1 MRCLSSRPT
10 TLPRSTGSFSCGWC
24 FSCPAI
30 AKSRAIRDGLW
41 PPCSKTAES
50 CSTLWDP
57 PAAPFCLW
65 SPLSDWLADGAES
78 ARSFGRGRF
87 QRCGAGI
94 FTRAGQHEFESM
106 RPYLVDNTRQNRQHD
121 IRSTRQT
128 IVQQNNVSA
137 GHLVQDAPGENFGI
151 WAQGVAR
158 PNAPGNELQS
168 RGVEKGLQERVTK
181 AHRRPKQTRRAPANA
196 AHAFGAALD
205 LGTQT
210 RGREKTK

>member
-121 IRSTRQT
+121 VRSTRQT
-128 IVQQNNVSA
+128 IVQQNDVAA
-137 GHLVQDAPGENFGI
+137 GHLVQDAPGENFCF
-151 WAQGVAR
+151 WVQGVAR

-168 RGVEKGLQERVTK
+168 CVFEIGPQKRVPQ
-181 AHRRPKQTRRAPANA
+181 AHRRAKKARTPPANV
-196 AHAFGAALD
+196 AHAFAAALD
-205 LGTQT
+205 LRAQEPWC
-210 RGREKTK
+210 EKTK